1 MDALSLKYAEKRFD
15 TIFKAIEKN
24 GLSAFTDEALT
35 QVLSALTIPELAMF
49 LQDVVV
55 KVPLDDYRRLKQL
68 VHDVKL
74 HIEADMYR
82 IEKSSTFKNFL
93 TALVAEGENP
103 GTCLSFLSHLDS
115 KALADL
121 KRYYT
126 NKEEK
131 PETEAAVQKVIEMIN
146 YTMRQQ
152 NQGNKHLR

>member
-1 MDALSLKYAEKRFD
+1 MDALTLRNAEKRFD
-15 TIFKAIEKN
+15 TIFRAIQRS
-24 GLSAFTDEALT
+24 GLSAFTDDALI
-35 QVLSALTIPELAMF
+35 QVLSVLTIPELAMF
-49 LQDVVV
+49 LEEAVI
-55 KVPLDDYRRLKQL
+55 KMPLDDYRRLKKL

-74 HIEADMYR
+74 RIQAELYR
-82 IEKSSTFKNFL
+82 IENSDTYKNFL
-93 TALVAEGENP
+93 TALVAESENP

-115 KALADL
+115 QALGNL